1 LPKQNSK
8 SRYIRWMDIRCAM
21 IIVIF
26 GSGKRGDTIPF
37 TCKSVHVMILLA
49 EKGIGISG
57 G

>member
-1 LPKQNSK
+1 
-8 SRYIRWMDIRCAM
+8 M

-49 EKGIGISG
+49 ENEIGRLEQKER
-57 G
+57 